1 VAPSAPSGLTATA
14 ASDTQITLSWTA
26 STDNVGVTG
35 YKVERCQGAS
45 CSNFAQIAAT
55 TATTFNDAGLTPST
69 SYSYRVR
76 ATDAAGNLSSYSAT
90 STATSSKDTTPPSA
104 PTNLK
109 STAASSTQINLAWI
123 ASTDDVGVI
132 GYKVERCQGAGCSNF
147 GQIATPTAT
156 TFKDSSLAA
165 STSYSYRLRA
175 TDAAGN
181 LSAYSST
188 ATTSTPA
195 APDTTPPTAPTNL
208 AATAASSSQINL
220 SWTASTDNVGITGY
234 KVERCQ
240 GAGCSNFAQIAA
252 PASTTFSDT
261 GLTASTS
268 YSYRVRSTDAAGNLS
283 SYSGTATA
291 STPTA
296 PDTTPPTA
304 PTNLAVTATSTTQ
317 INLSW
322 TASTDNVG
330 VTGYKAERCQGAGC
344 SNFAQIAAPASTTF
358 SDTGL
363 TASTSYSYRVRATD
377 AAGNLSAYSSTAT
390 TSTPAVPDT
399 TPPTAPTNLAATA
412 ASSSQINLS
421 WTASTD
427 NVGVTGYGVE
437 RCQGAGCSNFAQ
449 IATPTTT
456 TFNDT
461 GLTASTSYSY
471 RVRATDAAGN
481 LSPYS
486 PTATAST
493 TAVTIV
499 VTISPKRGGIAT
511 SQTLGFTANV
521 AGDASNA
528 GVTWTKTGGTFSNTT
543 LTSVT
548 YSSAAAGSFTI
559 TATSNA
565 KNSQSASAT
574 VGVTDLAGITTYHND
589 LARDGVNAQE
599 YALATSNVA
608 TATFAKLFSC
618 QADGAIYGQ
627 PLWVPNLT
635 IGGGTHNV
643 VFVATSRD
651 SVYAYDADATPCTTY
666 WHKVLLGSGET
677 WVSSNDVG
685 TGDLQPD
692 IGIVGTPVIDTSTKT
707 LYAVTKSEDNGTGCV
722 PSTACHQ
729 RLHALSLI
737 DGSEKFAGPVDIT
750 SSVSVPGTG
759 DGSNAGN
766 VPFDTLRENQR
777 PGLVLS
783 NGVVYVAWASHGD
796 NTPYHGWVIG
806 FDKSILQIVSTFN
819 ANPNGSDAGIWMSGG
834 APAADTLGNLYFLTG
849 NGTFDADSGGLDYGD
864 STVKLSTSGGLSV
877 SSWFTPADQSN
888 LEGGDVDHGS
898 GGAAILVDQ
907 PAGPHP
913 RLVIGGGKEGN
924 LFLLNRDSLGGYGAN
939 FNPLDSNAVQ
949 KLAFGNGIFATAAFW
964 NNALYLAGADGR
976 LKTFSFNTSTDTFN
990 TTFTSQSSTPY
1001 GRPGSTP
1008 SVSALGTT
1016 NGIVWALDNGQYC
1029 TEQSPGCGPAVLH
1042 AYDATNLATELWNSS
1057 QIPADSAGH
1066 AVKFTVPTVANGKVY
1081 VGTRGSDSTSGGVG
1095 ELDVYGLK
1103 PN

>member
-1 VAPSAPSGLTATA
+1 MNTALQNHATSSPTRAAVFALCLTFLLIGCSSTSSNPSPPPDTVAPSAPSGLTATA

-76 ATDAAGNLSSYSAT
+76 ATDAAGNLSSYSAM

-104 PTNLK
+104 PTNLT
-109 STAASSTQINLAWI
+109 STAASSTQINLAWT
-123 ASTDDVGVI
+123 ASTDDVGVT

-156 TFKDSSLAA
+156 TFNDSSLAA

-208 AATAASSSQINL
+208 AATA
-220 SWTASTDNVGITGY
+220 G
-234 KVERCQ
+234 
-240 GAGCSNFAQIAA
+240 
-252 PASTTFSDT
+252 
-261 GLTASTS
+261 
-268 YSYRVRSTDAAGNLS
+268 
-283 SYSGTATA
+283 
-291 STPTA
+291 
-296 PDTTPPTA
+296 
-304 PTNLAVTATSTTQ
+304 
-317 INLSW
+317 
-322 TASTDNVG
+322 
-330 VTGYKAERCQGAGC
+330 
-344 SNFAQIAAPASTTF
+344 
-358 SDTGL
+358 
-363 TASTSYSYRVRATD
+363 
-377 AAGNLSAYSSTAT
+377 
-390 TSTPAVPDT
+390 
-399 TPPTAPTNLAATA
+399 
-412 ASSSQINLS
+412 SSSQINLS

-427 NVGVTGYGVE
+427 NVGVTGYKVE

-449 IATPTTT
+449 IATPTTA

-493 TAVTIV
+493 TAFTIV

-559 TATSNA
+559 TATSNSN
-565 KNSQSASAT
+565 NSQSASAT

-707 LYAVTKSEDNGTGCV
+707 IYAVTKSEDNGTGCV

-737 DGSEKFAGPVDIT
+737 DGREKFAGPVDIT

-759 DGSNAGN
+759 DGSN
-766 VPFDTLRENQR
+766 PE
-777 PGLVLS
+777 
-783 NGVVYVAWASHGD
+783 
-796 NTPYHGWVIG
+796 I
-806 FDKSILQIVSTFN
+806 
-819 ANPNGSDAGIWMSGG
+819 
-834 APAADTLGNLYFLTG
+834 
-849 NGTFDADSGGLDYGD
+849 
-864 STVKLSTSGGLSV
+864 
-877 SSWFTPADQSN
+877 
-888 LEGGDVDHGS
+888 
-898 GGAAILVDQ
+898 
-907 PAGPHP
+907 
-913 RLVIGGGKEGN
+913 
-924 LFLLNRDSLGGYGAN
+924 
-939 FNPLDSNAVQ
+939 
-949 KLAFGNGIFATAAFW
+949 
-964 NNALYLAGADGR
+964 
-976 LKTFSFNTSTDTFN
+976 
-990 TTFTSQSSTPY
+990 
-1001 GRPGSTP
+1001 
-1008 SVSALGTT
+1008 
-1016 NGIVWALDNGQYC
+1016 
-1029 TEQSPGCGPAVLH
+1029 SPGIR
-1042 AYDATNLATELWNSS
+1042 T
-1057 QIPADSAGH
+1057 
-1066 AVKFTVPTVANGKVY
+1066 K
-1081 VGTRGSDSTSGGVG
+1081 R
-1095 ELDVYGLK
+1095 
-1103 PN
+1103 